1 MSSAIRL
8 SRSSFKFV
16 AASHAA
22 KPAGEI
28 RESAAANAEA
38 IRQQIQLELERD
50 YQNRLNAEVSRQL
63 SADRERFARLLS
75 ECTDRFDGVIQ
86 SLRNEIQ
93 TQVVDFSIQLSEVI
107 LRHELPDSAM
117 IRNLIIKMLEPVSD
131 LQGARVRIS
140 SADWALFGGNV
151 LSEEDRG
158 IRNSVEFVDDPKLAT
173 GDVIVE
179 SRNGIFDA
187 RLNERLKLLKEALHE
202 RSGRKKEQP
211 SAN

>member
-8 SRSSFKFV
+8 GRSSFKFV
-16 AASHAA
+16 PASHAA
-22 KPAGEI
+22 TSGYEKQEN
-28 RESAAANAEA
+28 AAENAEA
-38 IRQQIQLELERD
+38 IRQQIRMELEQD
-50 YQNRLNAEVSRQL
+50 YQRRLDAEINRQF
-63 SADRERFARLLS
+63 SADRERFAKLFS
-75 ECTDRFDGVIQ
+75 ECTARFDSVIQ

-117 IRNLIIKMLEPVSD
+117 IRNLIVKMLEPVSD

-140 SADWALFGGNV
+140 SADWVLFGGCIM
-151 LSEEDRG
+151 SEHDRSL
-158 IRNSVEFVDDPKLAT
+158 RNTVEFVDDPKLVS
-173 GDVIVE
+173 GDVIIE

-187 RLNERLKLLKEALHE
+187 RLSERLKLLKEALHE

-211 SAN
+211 VAN

>member
-8 SRSSFKFV
+8 GLSAFKFV
-16 AASHAA
+16 PVSHAA
-22 KPAGEI
+22 KPAGE
-28 RESAAANAEA
+28 RTENFAADAETV
-38 IRQQIQLELERD
+38 RQQIRKELERD
-50 YQNRLNAEVSRQL
+50 YQIRLEAEVSRQL
-63 SADRERFARLLS
+63 GADRERFAKLFAG
-75 ECTDRFDGVIQ
+75 CTARFEGVIQ

-107 LRHELPDSAM
+107 IRHELPDSAM

-140 SADWALFGGNV
+140 SDDWTRFGGCI
-151 LSEEDRG
+151 LSGEDR
-158 IRNSVEFVDDPKLAT
+158 SLSSAVEFVDDPKLAS
-173 GDVIVE
+173 GDVIIE

-211 SAN
+211 SAD